1 MLRLNYDELLD
12 NYYEQN
18 FLPFYK
24 TFMQHEWSS
33 FQLKVPV
40 NGNSSSIY
48 KLWTTQDGLE
58 KWFLR
63 KAEFRKNDGN
73 KKNRKTLV
81 EVDDTYE
88 WMWHGYDDEVIEK
101 GRIMEANGKDFFKF
115 SFGKAGNVSVTIK
128 EEAGESIIE
137 LMQDEIPGDEKG
149 KIYYHL
155 GCSKGWVF
163 YLANLKSILEGG
175 IDLRN
180 KKMEL
185 KDVINS

>member
-1 MLRLNYDELLD
+1 M
-12 NYYEQN
+12 
-18 FLPFYK
+18 
-24 TFMQHEWSS
+24 
-33 FQLKVPV
+33 
-40 NGNSSSIY
+40 
-48 KLWTTQDGLE
+48 
-58 KWFLR
+58 
-63 KAEFRKNDGN
+63 
-73 KKNRKTLV
+73 

-101 GRIMEANGKDFFKF
+101 GRIMEANGKDFLKF
-115 SFGKAGNVSVTIK
+115 SFGKAGNVAVTIK

-137 LMQDEIPGDEKG
+137 LMQDEIPSDEKG

-175 IDLRN
+175 LDLRN